1 MKIVRDISTAFL
13 CLLLFLG
20 NSVIW
25 LILRGRE
32 LTLSGPY
39 IHFKIELCLLGA
51 LLVIMLVNMIVQRG
65 SFWGKGWFWGVAVTL
80 ITVKLLFFLLHG
92 SFGFERH
99 YSVPYSKETLILGNE
114 LWFEPGKVG
123 VYQKVGKL
131 FKKSVSG
138 APITVS
144 PGHSPFYDDGYRIDW
159 GYDGEVKI
167 EYSGGYCCCSI
178 EEFTFS
184 FADVE
189 EREGESLAEQAIP
202 LEESYSVKGHGLTV
216 DVKLKEYRGGRI
228 FAELLLKNELGKKSV
243 FDSKNISFN
252 YNKGKSRAVLNSFD
266 IYTKKRGK
274 ITVDTGDILSYTISF
289 AYDNSSEPIEQLDLK
304 QCNVLYTEERK

>member
-1 MKIVRDISTAFL
+1 MKIVRDISTLFL

-25 LILRGRE
+25 FVLRGRE

-51 LLVIMLVNMIVQRG
+51 LLVVMLVNMLAQRG
-65 SFWGKGWFWGVAVTL
+65 RFWGKGWFWGVAVTL

-123 VYQKVGKL
+123 VYQKVGNY
-131 FKKSVSG
+131 FKKSVPG

-159 GYDGEVKI
+159 GYAGEVKI

-178 EEFTFS
+178 EEFAFS
-184 FADVE
+184 FAGVE
-189 EREGESLAEQAIP
+189 ERAGESVAAQAIP
-202 LEESYSVKGHGLTV
+202 LEESYSVKGHELTV

-228 FAELLLKNELGKKSV
+228 FAELLLKNELGKKRV
-243 FDSKNISFN
+243 FDSNNLSFN
-252 YNKGKSRAVLNSFD
+252 YNEGESRAVLNSFD
-266 IYTKKRGK
+266 INTKKGRTINIDAGES
-274 ITVDTGDILSYTISF
+274 LSYTISF
-289 AYDNSSEPIEQLDLK
+289 AYNNSSEPVEQLDLK
-304 QCNVLYTEERK
+304 QCSVLYAEERK